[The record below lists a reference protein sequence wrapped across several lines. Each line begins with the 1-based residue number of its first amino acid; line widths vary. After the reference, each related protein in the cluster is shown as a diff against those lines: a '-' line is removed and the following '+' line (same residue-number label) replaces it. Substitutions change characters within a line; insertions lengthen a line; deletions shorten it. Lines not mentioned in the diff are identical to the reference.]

1 MHMRLVAGRSIILL
15 FAAAAAALAQ
25 RNAPASSEHPN
36 VVSAAAMANDIAQ
49 TGHAAVYGIY
59 FDAGK
64 ADLKPQSD
72 LTLAEIG
79 KLLTANAQL
88 KLLVVG
94 HTNNVGGL
102 AANLV
107 LSKQRADAV
116 VAALVTRYHVAAARL
131 RASGIGPLAP
141 VATNRT
147 EEGRAKNR
155 RVELVEQ

>member
-1 MHMRLVAGRSIILL
+1 MKLVADRFIILL

-25 RNAPASSEHPN
+25 KDSDHRNA
-36 VVSAAAMANDIAQ
+36 VTAAALASDITQ
-49 TGHAAVYGIY
+49 TGHAVVDGIY
-59 FDAGK
+59 FDKGK

-72 LTLAEIG
+72 PTLSEIG
-79 KLLTANAQL
+79 KLMTANAQL
-88 KLLVVG
+88 KLFVVG
-94 HTNNVGGL
+94 NTNNVGSL
-102 AANLV
+102 TANMV

-116 VAALVTRYHVAAARL
+116 VAALVTRYHVPLARL

>member
-1 MHMRLVAGRSIILL
+1 MQMRSVVSSSVILL
-15 FAAAAAALAQ
+15 LAAAAAALAQ
-25 RNAPASSEHPN
+25 KDTIT
-36 VVSAAAMANDIAQ
+36 AAALANDIAQ
-49 TGHAAVYGIY
+49 TGHAAVYAIY
-59 FDAGK
+59 FDTGK

-72 LTLAEIG
+72 PTLAEIG

-88 KLLVVG
+88 ILFVVG

-102 AANLV
+102 TANMV

-147 EEGRAKNR
+147 EEGRARNR

>member
-1 MHMRLVAGRSIILL
+1 MQMKLVAGRCIILL
-15 FAAAAAALAQ
+15 FAAAAALAQ
-25 RNAPASSEHPN
+25 KDIPGSSDRPN
-36 VVSAAAMANDIAQ
+36 TVSAAALANDIAQ

-64 ADLKPQSD
+64 AELKPQSD
-72 LTLAEIG
+72 PTLAEIG

-88 KLLVVG
+88 KLFVIG
-94 HTNNVGGL
+94 NTNNVGGL
-102 AANLV
+102 TANLV

-116 VAALVTRYHVAAARL
+116 VAALVARYRVAPARL

-147 EEGRAKNR
+147 EEGRARNR

>member
-1 MHMRLVAGRSIILL
+1 MRLVAGRSIILL

-25 RNAPASSEHPN
+25 KDTPAPN
-36 VVSAAAMANDIAQ
+36 VVSAAALANDIAQ
-49 TGHAAVYGIY
+49 TGHAVVYGIY

-72 LTLAEIG
+72 PTLAEIG